1 MFVMEETPERERNTK
16 TEATHKREVFWQI
29 TFPLLVGLILALTLA
44 ALAVVAATSG
54 GRIKQAGDAALI
66 CLIAPMM
73 FFTLVFGIIAG
84 AIAFGL
90 IKANQELP
98 FVFKRM
104 QDVFVRVRYQVQVS
118 SDKAVE
124 PFLKIR
130 SFFASI
136 GALKRK

>member
-1 MFVMEETPERERNTK
+1 MDVMNETQERERNSQ

-29 TFPLLVGLILALTLA
+29 TVPLVVGVILALTLA
-44 ALAVVAATSG
+44 VLAVVAATG
-54 GRIKQAGDAALI
+54 GGSVKQAGDAALM
-66 CLIAPMM
+66 CLIAPLMM
-73 FFTLVFGIIAG
+73 FTLIFGIIAG

-98 FVFKRM
+98 FVFKQV
-104 QDVFVRVRYQVQVS
+104 QDIFARVRYQVQTG

>member
-1 MFVMEETPERERNTK
+1 MDGTQERERNSK

-29 TFPLLVGLILALTLA
+29 TVPLVVGAILALTLA
-44 ALAVVAATSG
+44 VIAVVSATSG
-54 GRIKQAGDAALI
+54 GSVKQAGDAALI
-66 CLIAPMM
+66 CLIVPLM
-73 FFTLVFGIIAG
+73 FFTLFFGIIAAG
-84 AIAFGL
+84 IAFGL

-98 FVFKRM
+98 FVFKQM
-104 QDVFVRVRYQVQVS
+104 QDVMVRVRYQVQIG

-124 PFLKIR
+124 PFVKIR